1 MVRHGLKQ
9 ANYAQKSFSLVKLK
23 INSIR
28 KIWGKKMLHSNVKD
42 SLPVNINSRLQ
53 FLLPRLAQ
61 PVAKFWQDFFT
72 LEQVGFDHVFS
83 LT

>member
-53 FLLPRLAQ
+53 FLLPRLA
-61 PVAKFWQDFFT
+61 KFWQDFFT
-72 LEQVGFDHVFS
+72 QDQVGFDHVFS